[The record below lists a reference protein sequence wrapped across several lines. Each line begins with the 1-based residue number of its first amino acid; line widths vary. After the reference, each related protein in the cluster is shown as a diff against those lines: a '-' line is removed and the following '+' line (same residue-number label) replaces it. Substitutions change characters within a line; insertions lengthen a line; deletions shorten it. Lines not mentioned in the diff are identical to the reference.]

1 MFLEK
6 PRNAFLDDLQERAS
20 KIPLGTCSWTVGRVD
35 NQKSL
40 IFLKS
45 QAGFHGAH
53 KNEVIHQV
61 LKTKNIRFHIGK
73 CHFMGLILRSFN
85 ISRIMTV

>member
-1 MFLEK
+1 MRFSLDIF
-6 PRNAFLDDLQERAS
+6 PAFLKFEFIYIYIYIL
-20 KIPLGTCSWTVGRVD
+20 GRVE

-61 LKTKNIRFHIGK
+61 LKTKNIHFHIGK
-73 CHFMGLILRSFN
+73 CHFMGLILRSLN
-85 ISRIMTV
+85 ISRIMTVQ

>member
-1 MFLEK
+1 MVMIA
-6 PRNAFLDDLQERAS
+6 PPP
-20 KIPLGTCSWTVGRVD
+20 PLGRVE

-53 KNEVIHQV
+53 KNKVIHHV
-61 LKTKNIRFHIGK
+61 LKTQKIRFHIGK
-73 CHFMGLILRSFN
+73 CHFMGLKSSSLKY
-85 ISRIMTV
+85 